1 MKRKNVFWGLF
12 LLLGA
17 AFIIISQIGL
27 FEEISVV
34 KIVFAVLLTG
44 IALSGLMHL
53 EFTLVLFPIAI
64 ILIMFDNEMGITKIT
79 PWPVLAT
86 ALLGS
91 IGLSLIFHRH
101 NKPHAFIFGV
111 DDFEKEVV
119 IDDPDLGDVSCF
131 AHMGS
136 TVKYINTKE
145 FEKGLV
151 DCSFGAATVY
161 FDNAEIKDNSAI
173 LKVNCSFGG
182 IELYIPKNWQIEQ
195 RIDVFLGGI
204 DEKGRKDQ
212 TNDGPTLILTGRIK
226 FAGITIYY
234 V

>member
-1 MKRKNVFWGLF
+1 MKSKNIFWGLF
-12 LLLGA
+12 FILGA
-17 AFIIISQIGL
+17 AFIIFSQMGV
-27 FEEISVV
+27 FADVS
-34 KIVFAVLLTG
+34 IVTIFFAVLLAG
-44 IALSGLMHL
+44 IALYGLIHL
-53 EFTLVLFPIAI
+53 EFFMTLFPIAI
-64 ILIMFDNEMGITKIT
+64 ILILFDEELHITNLT

-101 NKPHAFIFGV
+101 NTKHIFIHESVG
-111 DDFEKEVV
+111 EEVV
-119 IDDPDLGDVSCF
+119 INDPDGSEVCCY

-151 DCSFGAATVY
+151 DASFGGATIY
-161 FDNAEIKDNSAI
+161 FDNAEIKGNAAI
-173 LKVNCSFGG
+173 LKVNASFAG

-195 RIDVFLGGI
+195 NIDVFLGGI

-212 TNDGPTLILTGRIK
+212 TNDGPTLRLTGHMK
-226 FAGITIYY
+226 FSGMTIYY

>member
-1 MKRKNVFWGLF
+1 MKSRNLFWGLF
-12 LLLGA
+12 LILGA
-17 AFIIISQIGL
+17 AFIIISQIGI
-27 FEEISVV
+27 FEDVSLL
-34 KIVFAVLLTG
+34 KLVFAIL
-44 IALSGLMHL
+44 LSGVAISGLIHL

-64 ILIMFDNEMGITKIT
+64 ILILFDQELNITKLT

-91 IGLSLIFHRH
+91 IGLSLIFQRH
-101 NKPHAFIFGV
+101 HKPHHYEEYLK
-111 DDFEKEVV
+111 DV
-119 IDDPDLGDVSCF
+119 IINDPDSGDISCF

-145 FEKGLV
+145 FEKGIV

-161 FDNAEIKDNSAI
+161 FDNAEIKDNSAVLQI
-173 LKVNCSFGG
+173 NCSFGG
-182 IELYIPKNWQIEQ
+182 VELYLPKHWQIEQ
-195 RIDVFLGGI
+195 RIYAFIGGV

-212 TNDGPTLILTGRIK
+212 VSNGPTLILTGRIK

>member
-1 MKRKNVFWGLF
+1 MKSKNVFWGLF
-12 LLLGA
+12 FILGA
-17 AFIIISQIGL
+17 AFIIFSQTGAFADISAVSI
-27 FEEISVV
+27 F
-34 KIVFAVLLTG
+34 FAVLL
-44 IALSGLMHL
+44 AAVSLYGLVHL
-53 EFTLVLFPIAI
+53 EFVMVLFPIAI
-64 ILIMFDNEMGITKIT
+64 ILIMFDKELHITNLT

-101 NKPHAFIFGV
+101 NSKHIHDHKCF
-111 DDFEKEVV
+111 DQEVV
-119 IDDPDLGDVSCF
+119 INDPDGSEVSCY

-145 FEKGLV
+145 FEKGIV

-161 FDNAEIKDNSAI
+161 FDNAQIKGSSAV
-173 LKVNCSFGG
+173 LQVNISFAGV
-182 IELYIPKNWQIEQ
+182 ELYIPKSWQIEQ
-195 RIDVFLGGI
+195 NIDVFLGGV

-212 TNDGPTLILTGRIK
+212 VNEGPTLRLIGHMK
-226 FAGITIYY
+226 FSGLTIYY